1 MTAAATRKLTKDIE
15 NVLKKVNEGLD
26 EFSECWDLAV
36 SAGGG
41 PQKEKLGEELKK
53 SINKLQRLRAQIR
66 EWIGQAGV
74 PNGLKDKLEEARRK
88 IESDMQRFKEF
99 ERELKTKAFSSSALA
114 RTDELELEEA
124 EKVKYQDWLAQTIQ
138 TLKDQLDLFEA
149 DIESLE
155 KKKSLGNDEKS
166 RLAQLKELQE
176 RHRWHIRKLEQL
188 LRAVDNDAVE
198 VSDLAVVR
206 DSIEIYVESCEEP
219 DCYHDETLYDGFDL
233 TEFEEKAAPPR
244 TPTADA
250 SKECGTPASS
260 KEEPQRRNKDKEKR
274 RKEDKKEKK
283 KEDKKAGTTANPAG
297 SPVVSKAGVVRNP
310 PEVKTMLEA
319 TGAAVKKT
327 DSRERLDTD
336 EVKVQEDQLLG
347 EAEEFICKI
356 CQIHVVG
363 CSPKLTSCSHL
374 FCGDCIA
381 QWFAQHPESQTWAQR
396 AKAAGPERVVPC
408 PVCKQPLNE
417 KRDLYP
423 VCGVTSRSENL
434 LLWRMLSSLKIMC
447 SNHPKVR
454 SDGKCDWIGEYGS
467 YQKHAERCK
476 NLPMAESGFVE
487 SENTTPA
494 QTPQLKPSPQVPPV
508 TVAPLPANAAAP
520 PQRAP
525 AAAASPKQAPAAAPA
540 APAPMAASPAAVG
553 APAAQGAIGA
563 APSPA
568 PASPAPAAAP
578 AVPARS
584 QAQPAPKAVAPKA
597 AAPTVS
603 AAQAVAAAQALQGAP
618 RATPA
623 AAPAATAATAPSTS
637 PASSTRGGSAP
648 GVAPRRPT
656 SEEQGLPQQAQPQQ
670 RRQEQTQ
677 ASASE
682 SSFVAPAMSAFEPS
696 GSNMVRVHAGDLI
709 QVLEQH
715 GSGWTY
721 AKNLSLAGASAAGWI
736 PSWIVQAPTSSPEAA
751 QKTKAA
757 EPAAQQQPA
766 AEAATATGA
775 SAAGYGSAS
784 ATTSPAAKT
793 SSTASSA
800 QQQAQQQPAR
810 AQESPSSEAGRNVVR
825 ATAPFSATSS
835 SQLTLLVSDMVE
847 VVERHGSG
855 WTYGRKA
862 SDAAGGV
869 PAEGWFPDWA
879 VATQKSS

>member
-15 NVLKKVNEGLD
+15 NVLKKVNEGLE
-26 EFSECWDLAV
+26 EFDECWEQAT
-36 SAGGG
+36 SAGSG

-74 PNGLKDKLEEARRK
+74 PNGLKDKLEDARKK

-99 ERELKTKAFSSSALA
+99 ERDLKTKAYSSSALV
-114 RTDELELEEA
+114 RRDNEEEV
-124 EKVKYQDWLAQTIQ
+124 EKVKYQDWLAQQIQ
-138 TLKDQLDLFEA
+138 TLQDQLDLFEA
-149 DIESLE
+149 DIEALE

-219 DCYHDETLYDGFDL
+219 DCYHDESLYDGFDL

-250 SKECGTPASS
+250 SKECSTPASS
-260 KEEPQRRNKDKEKR
+260 KEEPQRRNKDKDKR
-274 RKEDKKEKK
+274 RKEEKKEKK
-283 KEDKKAGTTANPAG
+283 KEEKKAGTTANPAG
-297 SPVVSKAGVVRNP
+297 SPVVSKASVVRNP
-310 PEVKTMLEA
+310 PAEVKTMLEA
-319 TGAAVKKT
+319 AGAAVKKT

-363 CSPKLTSCSHL
+363 CGPKLTSCSHL

-447 SNHPKVR
+447 CNHPKVR

-476 NLPMAESGFVE
+476 NLPVAESGFVE
-487 SENTTPA
+487 SENNTPA
-494 QTPQLKPSPQVPPV
+494 QTPQLKPAPQAPPV
-508 TVAPLPANAAAP
+508 TVAPLPASAAVP

-525 AAAASPKQAPAAAPA
+525 AAASPKQAPAAPP
-540 APAPMAASPAAVG
+540 APAPMASSPAAV
-553 APAAQGAIGA
+553 QGAIGA

-578 AVPARS
+578 AVAARS
-584 QAQPAPKAVAPKA
+584 QAQPVPKAVAPKA

-603 AAQAVAAAQALQGAP
+603 AAQAVAAAAALSAP
-618 RATPA
+618 RAATPA
-623 AAPAATAATAPSTS
+623 AATTAPAAAAPPTS
-637 PASSTRGGSAP
+637 SASEKPAAVGA
-648 GVAPRRPT
+648 APRRPPT
-656 SEEQGLPQQAQPQQ
+656 EEQGQPQQAQPQQ

-677 ASASE
+677 ASNSTSD

-696 GSNMVRVHAGDLI
+696 GSNMVPVQAGDLI

-721 AKNLSLAGASAAGWI
+721 AKNLSLAGNSAAGWI
-736 PSWIVQAPTSSPEAA
+736 PSWIVQAPSSSPEAA

-757 EPAAQQQPA
+757 EPAASQQSKEPSSA
-766 AEAATATGA
+766 PKPVAE
-775 SAAGYGSAS
+775 
-784 ATTSPAAKT
+784 ATTSPAHAKT
-793 SSTASSA
+793 GSTAVPAS
-800 QQQAQQQPAR
+800 QQVQPAPAR
-810 AQESPSSEAGRNVVR
+810 PQESPSSEAPKNIVR
-825 ATAPFSATSS
+825 ATAPFSATSA
-835 SQLTLLVSDMVE
+835 SQLTLLLSDQVE
-847 VVERHGSG
+847 IVERHSSG

-862 SDAAGGV
+862 SEAAGGAA
-869 PAEGWFPDWA
+869 AEGWFPDWA
-879 VATQKSS
+879 VATQK